1 MWIFNLSR
9 KQPRK
14 RLLKIGDRKRAI
26 KHAFSIKGKDFYQFE
41 SPLDMPVARWH
52 YSSVFNEELQMGITK
67 EALEDILGLIEEHLN
82 QGDLVSASYQL
93 QDLRYRVENIYDTE
107 IAYKLASVV
116 FFTLE
121 EDLTNYDN
129 AYNQDKIALFKTK
142 KMEDFFL
149 NTPAKDL
156 IPFGNLSAND
166 MKIFLTMNQARLA
179 EHRKI
184 VEKHRASLRR
194 KS

>member
-1 MWIFNLSR
+1 MWIFNLLR
-9 KQPRK
+9 KKAKQ
-14 RLLKIGDRKRAI
+14 RLLKIGEKKRAI
-26 KHAFSIKGKDFYQFE
+26 KFVFSIKGQDFYQFE

-67 EALEDILGLIEEHLN
+67 EDLEDILGMIQEHLN
-82 QGDLVSASYQL
+82 AGDLVSASFQL
-93 QDLRYRVENIYDTE
+93 KDLQYRVENIYDTE

-129 AYNQDKIALFKTK
+129 AYNQEKIALFKTK

-156 IPFGNLSAND
+156 IPFGNLSATD
-166 MKIFLTMNQARLA
+166 MKIFLTMNQARLQ

-184 VEKHRASLRR
+184 VERHRASLRQ